1 MMHLNLFLRSLVL
14 LGVLMGSGDALAQR
28 DFIEQLRSDLRAEKV
43 AVLSESMELEEA
55 ESEKFWPVY
64 REYELELWKL
74 GDRRLALLKRYA
86 QEYESLGN
94 AEVKSIAQD
103 WFELREDQLEL
114 ERKVLRKNGKGA
126 LGVHRRPVRPSG
138 ASDRASSGA
147 RPSGRNAAREPD
159 QEIGEEDTM
168 LRIYESRR
176 LVVPVVGVCLALA
189 SLLHA
194 QQKEQFAQG
203 AERKQRRS
211 KELHLEIPHRA
222 RDERRVQERSSSS
235 KCATT

>member
-114 ERKVLRKNGKGA
+114 ERKVFERMEKEL
-126 LGVHRRPVRPSG
+126 S
-138 ASDRASSGA
+138 ASI
-147 RPSGRNAAREPD
+147 AARFVQVEH
-159 QEIGEEDTM
+159 QIGLLVELGQVEETP
-168 LRIYESRR
+168 
-176 LVVPVVGVCLALA
+176 LVSPI
-189 SLLHA
+189 
-194 QQKEQFAQG
+194 K
-203 AERKQRRS
+203 K
-211 KELHLEIPHRA
+211 
-222 RDERRVQERSSSS
+222 
-235 KCATT
+235 